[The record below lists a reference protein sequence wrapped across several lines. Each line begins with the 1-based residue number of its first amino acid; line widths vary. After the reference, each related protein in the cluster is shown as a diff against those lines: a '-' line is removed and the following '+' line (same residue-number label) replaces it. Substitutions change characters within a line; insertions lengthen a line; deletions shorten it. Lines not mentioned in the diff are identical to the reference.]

1 MSGDKLC
8 ETFARVLK
16 LDKCE
21 DETQLTNFLMRY
33 FQGEVE
39 VEDVEKH
46 ANVDVRKERLVKY
59 LTRYTD
65 LSEREIKMVVGRAFG
80 KWKRKNKKK
89 SPRGKRLEDVA
100 ILAIGGYPGSGKSTL
115 ARALCHVL
123 NASKLKAHWV
133 NQDEC
138 GSSKQYHR
146 RIRDVCKAGTRILIL
161 DKIHTMKVH
170 FEKSIQAVRDSGADV
185 SQLVF
190 LRIFHDDGLDKTF
203 KICLER
209 IQNRGNAHRTLTAS
223 NDSEME
229 EAREILMRLISGR
242 QPFRE
247 IEMQL
252 NKILK

>member
-1 MSGDKLC
+1 M
-8 ETFARVLK
+8 
-16 LDKCE
+16 
-21 DETQLTNFLMRY
+21 
-33 FQGEVE
+33 
-39 VEDVEKH
+39 
-46 ANVDVRKERLVKY
+46 
-59 LTRYTD
+59 
-65 LSEREIKMVVGRAFG
+65 
-80 KWKRKNKKK
+80 
-89 SPRGKRLEDVA
+89 
-100 ILAIGGYPGSGKSTL
+100 
-115 ARALCHVL
+115 
-123 NASKLKAHWV
+123 

-146 RIRDVCKAGTRILIL
+146 EFETSVRLVRILIL

-185 SQLVF
+185 SELVF

-252 NKILK
+252 NKILKSPLQKFDLNICLKPQNCYVRRRICCARDSSCAANLSCLIL

>member
-59 LTRYTD
+59 LARYTD

-89 SPRGKRLEDVA
+89 SPGKRLEDVA
-100 ILAIGGYPGSGKSTL
+100 IVAIGGYPGSG
-115 ARALCHVL
+115 
-123 NASKLKAHWV
+123 
-133 NQDEC
+133 
-138 GSSKQYHR
+138 
-146 RIRDVCKAGTRILIL
+146 
-161 DKIHTMKVH
+161 
-170 FEKSIQAVRDSGADV
+170 
-185 SQLVF
+185 
-190 LRIFHDDGLDKTF
+190 
-203 KICLER
+203 
-209 IQNRGNAHRTLTAS
+209 
-223 NDSEME
+223 
-229 EAREILMRLISGR
+229 
-242 QPFRE
+242 
-247 IEMQL
+247 
-252 NKILK
+252 

>member
-1 MSGDKLC
+1 MRVSRLRSFSMSKIFFPSSKNLLERERERVKNMSGDKLC

-115 ARALCHVL
+115 ARGLSCTQCL
-123 NASKLKAHWV
+123 ETQGSLGES
-133 NQDEC
+133 DEC

-146 RIRDVCKAGTRILIL
+146 RIRDVYKL
-161 DKIHTMKVH
+161 
-170 FEKSIQAVRDSGADV
+170 VR
-185 SQLVF
+185 VF
-190 LRIFHDDGLDKTF
+190 
-203 KICLER
+203 
-209 IQNRGNAHRTLTAS
+209 
-223 NDSEME
+223 
-229 EAREILMRLISGR
+229 
-242 QPFRE
+242 
-247 IEMQL
+247 
-252 NKILK
+252 